1 MTVTESNTKEPLLT
15 QEIIDSINTQVIF
28 WSDDRC
34 EHWFFDYSLDGVW
47 ISSTSINN
55 ELTECEVVLWKE

>member
-1 MTVTESNTKEPLLT
+1 MNVTESKPSDNLLT
-15 QEIIDSINTQVIF
+15 QKIIDSIQTQPIF

-55 ELTECEVVLWKE
+55 ELTQCEVVLWKE